1 MTTGAWKRHIGSMP
15 ARPVAAAVV
24 LVLPAVA
31 FHGPWR
37 WMFEQGWLRIVL
49 LVLAG
54 VLGGALLP
62 ARAGSPL
69 LRVLVGV
76 QASTAAVLLG
86 TPVDT
91 ATSYPFSLDWSEG
104 DRMWASSLLFGSSRY
119 HGLTPELHPDYA
131 SPAFFLFQGLAFLF
145 PGLTILQLRAWTAFL
160 LVCPSLVLAGSV
172 FLGGS
177 RWPVGALRWSLV
189 LWAFLFVMQGPA
201 YAPLVVGAVAVVLA
215 FRSRRPGWVVP
226 AALLAGFFVGISRW
240 TWMLAPAIWS
250 STWALLDPAI
260 EETARWRRAIAYA
273 AAGVVGAALSLGWT
287 VWIEHR
293 PLFLYITSVRHVILK
308 YRILPN
314 QTSSLG
320 IGPWI
325 ALVSA
330 PAVIL
335 ILWRWRRSGLWK
347 RWTVP
352 LMVGAGALL
361 LFAIGLV
368 ASLKI
373 GAGDN
378 LHHFDMF
385 LINLVII
392 LGATIARGDE
402 GVILR
407 QDSGRP
413 TLLAAI
419 VLVAPVISAMSLS
432 PTPLPPSEEVAGTSL
447 ERVQEAVAEA
457 AGRGPVLFIDQR
469 QLLTFGLVPEAE
481 LVWDYDLLDLM
492 DQAMANA
499 EDYLHRFQ
507 ADLAA
512 QRFGLI
518 VTDPLPVIWRDRA
531 DSFGE
536 ESDAWVRHIAVPV
549 LEHYRPIAE
558 LDEVGVW
565 LLEPVP

>member
-1 MTTGAWKRHIGSMP
+1 M
-15 ARPVAAAVV
+15 
-24 LVLPAVA
+24 
-31 FHGPWR
+31 
-37 WMFEQGWLRIVL
+37 
-49 LVLAG
+49 
-54 VLGGALLP
+54 
-62 ARAGSPL
+62 
-69 LRVLVGV
+69 
-76 QASTAAVLLG
+76 
-86 TPVDT
+86 
-91 ATSYPFSLDWSEG
+91 
-104 DRMWASSLLFGSSRY
+104 
-119 HGLTPELHPDYA
+119 
-131 SPAFFLFQGLAFLF
+131 
-145 PGLTILQLRAWTAFL
+145 
-160 LVCPSLVLAGSV
+160 
-172 FLGGS
+172 
-177 RWPVGALRWSLV
+177 

-201 YAPLVVGAVAVVLA
+201 YAPLVVGAVAVYLA
-215 FRSRRPGWVVP
+215 FRSPRPGW
-226 AALLAGFFVGISRW
+226 AALATLLAGFFVGISRW
-240 TWMLAPAIWS
+240 TWMLAPAVWS

-273 AAGVVGAALSLGWT
+273 AAGLGGAVLSLGWT
-287 VWIEHR
+287 AWIEHR

-330 PAVIL
+330 PVVIL

-352 LMVGAGALL
+352 LTVGAGASL

-385 LINLVII
+385 LIDLVFM
-392 LGATIARGDE
+392 LRATIARGDE
-402 GVILR
+402 GVLLR
-407 QDSGRP
+407 QASGRP
-413 TLLAAI
+413 TLLAAL
-419 VLVAPVISAMSLS
+419 VVVAPVLSALSLDR
-432 PTPLPPSEEVAGTSL
+432 PPLPPSQEIARTSL
-447 ERVQEAVAEA
+447 ERVREAVAEA

-469 QLLTFGLVPEAE
+469 QLLAFGLVPEAE

-512 QRFGLI
+512 QEFSLI
-518 VTDPLPVIWRDRA
+518 VVDPLPIIWRDRSDA
-531 DSFGE
+531 FGE
-536 ESDAWVRHIAVPV
+536 ESDAWVRHVAVPV
-549 LEHYRPIAE
+549 LEYYRPIAE
-558 LDEVGVW
+558 LDQVGVW
-565 LLEPVP
+565 LLEPIP